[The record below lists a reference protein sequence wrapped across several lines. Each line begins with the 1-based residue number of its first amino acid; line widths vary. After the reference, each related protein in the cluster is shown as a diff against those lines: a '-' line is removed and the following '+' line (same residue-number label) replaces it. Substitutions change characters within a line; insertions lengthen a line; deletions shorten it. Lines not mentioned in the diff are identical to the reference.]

1 MLQGEEKVLQGL
13 PATVMEELEK
23 ENQSN
28 DESSD
33 APPLGSGQ
41 LTEAQEGRAVE
52 DEKEQAREEEEE
64 EEVVSVEEQE
74 DVDEDDFSLIS
85 EA

>member
-1 MLQGEEKVLQGL
+1 MQGL

-64 EEVVSVEEQE
+64 EVVSVEEQE